1 VIVKVRVRPENGRL
15 YFDFTYRGHRCREQT
30 LLSDTA
36 PNRKRMTALAK
47 RMSAEIELG
56 SFDYV
61 AYFPEGSRAAQ
72 FSTESVNESE
82 REQRTPAFSVF
93 VEAWWARHKVSL
105 RLSTQELYR
114 GYIDKHLAPHFG
126 SMCLRDISK
135 STVLDF
141 RAELAS
147 RAIRKDGTTLSAK
160 SINSVMGVLKL
171 ILEAASEEFGLAN
184 PTRAIKRLKQRR
196 PDIQPFTLE
205 EVQQIVDTVR
215 GDYRNYLVVRFFTG
229 LRTGEVNGLKWEHVD
244 FEGKRLLIRE
254 SFSKGRTEGLKT
266 DGSMRDV
273 DMSSVVQSALAAQRE
288 LTGEGGY
295 VFCAPGGG
303 PIDAHNF
310 TQRVWDPLLRYL
322 AIKRRRP
329 YECRHTAATLWL
341 AAGENPEWIAR
352 QLGHTSTEM
361 LFRVYS
367 RYVPNLTRNDGSAMD
382 RMLRSRIAIYDQR
395 NSRKGERS

>member
-1 VIVKVRVRPENGRL
+1 MIVKVRTRPETGRL
-15 YFDFTYRGHRCREQT
+15 YFDFWYRGKRCREYT
-30 LLSDTA
+30 LLADNA
-36 PNRKRMTALAK
+36 ANRKRMNALAK

-56 SFDYV
+56 AFDYV
-61 AYFPEGSRAAQ
+61 AYFPEGSRAKH
-72 FSTESVNESE
+72 FNTESKNDSE
-82 REQRTPAFSVF
+82 RDQNLPDFSDF

-114 GYIDKHLAPHFG
+114 GYIDKHLTPHFG
-126 SMCLRDISK
+126 SMCIGEISK
-135 STVLDF
+135 ARVLDF

-147 RAIRKDGTTLSAK
+147 RPIRKDGTTLSAK

-171 ILEAASEEFGLAN
+171 ITEAASEEFGLAN
-184 PTRAIKRLKQRR
+184 PARAIKRLKQRR

-244 FEGKRLLIRE
+244 FEGQRLLIRE

-266 DGSMRDV
+266 DGSQRDV
-273 DMSSVVQSALAAQRE
+273 DMSSVVKSALAEQLK
-288 LTGEGGY
+288 LTGEGRY

-303 PIDAHNF
+303 PVDAHNF

-382 RMLRSRIAIYDQR
+382 RMLRSRITINEQT
-395 NSRKGERS
+395 NSRTGERS